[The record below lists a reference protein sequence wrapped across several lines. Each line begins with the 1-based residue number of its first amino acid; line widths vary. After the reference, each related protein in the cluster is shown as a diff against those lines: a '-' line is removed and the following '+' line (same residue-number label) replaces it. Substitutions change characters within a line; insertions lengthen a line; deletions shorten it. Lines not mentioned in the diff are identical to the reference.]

1 MASNKLVKPF
11 LKWAGGKRQLADVIL
26 TQFPKSFNT
35 YYEPFVGAGAIL
47 FERQPKTA
55 IIGDQNEQ
63 LCLTYEVVRDNVD
76 ELLEILREHAEK
88 NNSEHFYQVRELDRD
103 SNSFKAMSKVEKAAR
118 MIYLNKT
125 CYNGLY
131 RVNSQGLFN
140 TPYGKYKNPSICE
153 APVLRAVS
161 FYLSNNNVNII
172 CDDFE
177 NTVKTAKS
185 GDFVYFDPPYDS
197 PNCTNFTGYQ
207 AGGFNQN
214 EQIRLRDT
222 VLKLTERNVKC
233 LISNSAT
240 EFIKEIYSPEIS
252 DAFSIKIV
260 DATRMINSNSEGRG
274 KVQEV
279 LIRNW

>member
-1 MASNKLVKPF
+1 MVSNKLVKPF
-11 LKWAGGKRQLADVIL
+11 LKWAGGKRQLADAIL
-26 TQFPKSFNT
+26 AQFPKSFNT
-35 YYEPFVGAGAIL
+35 YYEPFIGAGAIL

-76 ELLEILREHAEK
+76 ELIELLREHAE
-88 NNSEHFYQVRELDRD
+88 NNSSEYFYQIRELDRD
-103 SNSFKAMSKVEKAAR
+103 VNKFKAMPRVEKAAR

-140 TPYGKYKNPSICE
+140 TPYGRYKNPSICE
-153 APVLRAVS
+153 EPVLRAVS
-161 FYLSNNNVNII
+161 FYLRNNDVEII
-172 CDDFE
+172 CSDFE
-177 NTVKTAKS
+177 KTVETAKQ
-185 GDFVYFDPPYDS
+185 GDFIYFDPPYDS

-207 AGGFNQN
+207 AGGFDKQ
-214 EQIRLRDT
+214 EQIRLRDL
-222 VLKLTERNVKC
+222 VLSLSDRNVKC

-240 EFIKEIYSPEIS
+240 DFIKDIYSPEEYN
-252 DAFSIKIV
+252 AFSISFV